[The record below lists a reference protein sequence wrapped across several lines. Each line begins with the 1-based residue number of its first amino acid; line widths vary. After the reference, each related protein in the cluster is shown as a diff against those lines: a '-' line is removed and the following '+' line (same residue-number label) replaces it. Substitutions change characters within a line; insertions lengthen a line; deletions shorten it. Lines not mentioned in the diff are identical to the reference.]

1 MRAFH
6 YGLNGG
12 PHTHRPWSALRHR
25 HKRRPASRDW
35 RSAQHWRARSEHAM
49 AFAQFTMK
57 RRKGEETLAY
67 VKECDAES
75 GDGAPLYTQHG
86 RVERFSSGYWE
97 YREVPASCAQ
107 GPREAREAP
116 RRPPAPFELPL
127 PMASLESAAVCGVG
141 RRFVAGVSPARSVVC
156 ESGRTSGA
164 GLLGFVR
171 VSPCVSVN
179 VNMTHATTGAT
190 TLLLPVQNTHTL
202 CIRHDAP

>member
-35 RSAQHWRARSEHAM
+35 RSAQHWRASRSEHAM
-49 AFAQFTMK
+49 AFAQCTMK
-57 RRKGEETLAY
+57 HRNGEETLAY

-116 RRPPAPFELPL
+116 RQPPAPFELLL
-127 PMASLESAAVCGVG
+127 PMASLESAPPPPCGP
-141 RRFVAGVSPARSVVC
+141 SPHTSYAMLDVRDDLAFRVLSLVLT
-156 ESGRTSGA
+156 EGSGA
-164 GLLGFVR
+164 VL
-171 VSPCVSVN
+171 
-179 VNMTHATTGAT
+179 
-190 TLLLPVQNTHTL
+190 
-202 CIRHDAP
+202 